1 MALQESLGLQNNI
14 GDEVGGDIYK
24 FLLFFFFSY
33 LTYFLY
39 SSLFYSSILVMFH
52 FAELSQKSRLRSPIS
67 WSGLIDVFKQQ
78 INCQGLKISCTRRS
92 RQTSNLI
99 ERDHARVKFSFLFYV
114 VKNCICTRI
123 LLEYTRY
130 NIIFYLN
137 IGLISFII
145 IFIRSFTR
153 ICWSAVLY
161 SCRYYKFWIV
171 VVYRSAIVKITREI
185 FFRVLS
191 YTIYFYSRLFSH

>member
-1 MALQESLGLQNNI
+1 MIGSYRCFQAADQLSRAKNI
-14 GDEVGGDIYK
+14 
-24 FLLFFFFSY
+24 
-33 LTYFLY
+33 LY
-39 SSLFYSSILVMFH
+39 SPL
-52 FAELSQKSRLRSPIS
+52 
-67 WSGLIDVFKQQ
+67 
-78 INCQGLKISCTRRS
+78 
-92 RQTSNLI
+92 TSDLANLI
-99 ERDHARVKFSFLFYV
+99 ERDHARVKFSFLSYL

-161 SCRYYKFWIV
+161 SRRYEYYKFWIV
-171 VVYRSAIVKITREI
+171 VVYRSAIVKITRGI
-185 FFRVLS
+185 FVRVLS
-191 YTIYFYSRLFSH
+191 YTIYFYSHLFSH